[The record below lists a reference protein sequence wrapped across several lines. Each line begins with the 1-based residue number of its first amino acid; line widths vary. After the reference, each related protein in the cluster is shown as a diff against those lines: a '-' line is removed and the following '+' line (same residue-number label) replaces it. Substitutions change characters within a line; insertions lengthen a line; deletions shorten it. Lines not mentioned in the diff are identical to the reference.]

1 MRIAP
6 FFLKIL
12 TNLNYVKNSIFFF
25 GLGLVLNLVFLIFGD
40 VSLDVQ
46 VIFSTVL
53 ICLVY
58 RMEP

>member
-1 MRIAP
+1 MS
-6 FFLKIL
+6 KIQ
-12 TNLNYVKNSIFFF
+12 SFFF